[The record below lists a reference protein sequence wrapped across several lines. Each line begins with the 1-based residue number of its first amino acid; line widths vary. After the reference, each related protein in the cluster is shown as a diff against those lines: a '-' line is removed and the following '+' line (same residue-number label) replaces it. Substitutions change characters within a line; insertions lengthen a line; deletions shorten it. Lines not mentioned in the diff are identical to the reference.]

1 MKRKYNYYLLTLVI
15 TCATFFWISITMAAN
30 HSLWNT
36 QLLDKILTTQDT
48 QIIPKDKDEIT
59 KWINAGVKNED
70 SIIHNLVDTNE
81 LDKTQE
87 TATTRTVKLIQR
99 ILNFA
104 LSLVSFIALIILIF
118 AGVQMLTAAWDQS
131 KFDTW
136 KKTLR
141 RVIIWIVWIAISRF
155 IVSMIFRFIYHL
167 WALKR

>member
-15 TCATFFWISITMAAN
+15 TCAAFFWISITMAAN

-36 QLLDKILTTQDT
+36 KLLDNILTTKDT

-131 KFDTW
+131 KFDAW